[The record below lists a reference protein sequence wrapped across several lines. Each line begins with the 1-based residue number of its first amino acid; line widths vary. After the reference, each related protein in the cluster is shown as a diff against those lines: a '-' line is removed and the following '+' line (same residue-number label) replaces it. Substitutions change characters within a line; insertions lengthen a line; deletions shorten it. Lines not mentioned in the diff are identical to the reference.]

1 MAKKKAQ
8 NEITIRSDAAEGVT
22 IRNFRIVQT
31 ESERIVELE
40 LESTIKKY
48 SIVQNVTWSKEP
60 ND

>member
-1 MAKKKAQ
+1 MAKKKVQ
-8 NEITIRSDAAEGVT
+8 NEITIRSDATEGVT

-48 SIVQNVTWSKEP
+48 SIVQNVTWSKEI